1 MKRKLTWILTAIA
14 LTGSCVRDRPPVFN
28 EPPAGT
34 YTTATR
40 HVRLGDSVASVP
52 GATVTLDFFKAAE
65 APPIIGRYFVK
76 GEEMVDAAAVVV
88 LSYDFW
94 RERFESSPAVIGRM
108 VNLDGWPHTVVGIAP
123 RGFNFPEGTR
133 VWTPRN

>member
-1 MKRKLTWILTAIA
+1 MWRKLTWSLATITLA
-14 LTGSCVRDRPPVFN
+14 GGCVRDGAFK

-40 HVRLGDSVASVP
+40 YVRLGDSVASVP
-52 GATVTLDFFKAAE
+52 GATVTLDFFKATGE
-65 APPIIGRYFVK
+65 APIIGRYFVS
-76 GEEMVDAAAVVV
+76 GEEKAEAAAVVV

-94 RERFESSPAVIGRM
+94 RERFESSPTVIGRM
-108 VNLDGWPHTVVGIAP
+108 LNLDGRPHTVVGVAP